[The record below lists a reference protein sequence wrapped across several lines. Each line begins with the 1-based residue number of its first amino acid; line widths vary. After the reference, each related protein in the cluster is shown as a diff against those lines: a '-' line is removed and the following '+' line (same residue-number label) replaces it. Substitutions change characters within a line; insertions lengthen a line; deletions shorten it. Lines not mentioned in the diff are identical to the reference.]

1 MKPSALERIRS
12 ELSTV
17 GVSLLP
23 SLPTTKVVLPAKGV
37 WGGAKRGVVAGATL
51 PVMIGF
57 VSPVPGGTY
66 LGVLLSPICALVG
79 GVHGIF
85 TAIPAQE
92 VENAQIMLEAAT
104 AQFRQMGLRD
114 VLLNRIIAL
123 GNDRTTLKFVVWPD
137 GKPTSAE
144 RGVAEHRKPFVEP
157 IDTHLLISVEKSGL
171 RGMDGIDPPTDV
183 FLQIRVQLI
192 RVKDDSVLLDERF
205 TCASDEERM
214 FLDWA
219 ADGGVHFIDEIES
232 CVPELAEK
240 IVDDFFRV
248 YPMNQN

>member
-1 MKPSALERIRS
+1 MKPSALEHIRS

-23 SLPTTKVVLPAKGV
+23 DLSATEIVLPAKGV
-37 WGGAKRGVVAGATL
+37 WGGVKRGVVAGATL

-66 LGVLLSPICALVG
+66 LGVMLSPICALVG

-85 TAIPAQE
+85 AALPAQE

-104 AQFRQMGLRD
+104 DKLRQMDLRD
-114 VLLNRIIAL
+114 VFLNRMVAL
-123 GNDRTTLKFVVWPD
+123 GNDRTTLKFVVRHD
-137 GKPTSAE
+137 GKPTSADP
-144 RGVAEHRKPFVEP
+144 GVAEHREPFVEP
-157 IDTHLLISVEKSGL
+157 VDTHLVVSVEKSGL
-171 RGMDGIDPPTDV
+171 RGMYSIDPPTDV

-192 RVKDDSVLLDERF
+192 RMKDNSVLLDERF

-219 ADGGVHFIDEIES
+219 ADGGVHLVDELES
-232 CVPELAEK
+232 CIPELAEK

-248 YPMNQN
+248 YPMNPD